1 MAEKTYEERMQE
13 LRAGIPQGGTKSG
26 KATTSEPTPTD
37 TELVTS
43 KIAAAQR
50 RADDRAAA
58 EAAGVLGPLRP
69 PKTKMPKSTYKGK
82 TPADAVPR
90 FIESL
95 LGEEGVER
103 SKQEEGRDGRRTF
116 MEQAMAKTNGGKLY
130 DYSDVLDLMRSPLM
144 LEHVA
149 RRAALADKW
158 GAELLDSGP
167 DLLADDLASKAELEI
182 NPDVNVNYDDPQAIA
197 DAADD
202 HAAQYI
208 YKDIPGEDVPDA
220 AAIDYEREQDNPNRA
235 ATYTGD
241 GPGGEGTVYFYE
253 MSGAGGGGQRG
264 YWVRDDGSVVNVTN
278 ILLPP
283 SAR

>member
-1 MAEKTYEERMQE
+1 MAKTYEERMQD

-37 TELVTS
+37 TDLIRGQISDAE
-43 KIAAAQR
+43 R
-50 RADDRAAA
+50 RAKDRADA

-69 PKTKMPKSTYKGK
+69 KKPAVARSTYKGK

-95 LGEEGVER
+95 LGEEGQER
-103 SKQEEGRDGRRTF
+103 SRAEEEREDIVGAGIDNPYR
-116 MEQAMAKTNGGKLY
+116 MIMAEMMNQ
-130 DYSDVLDLMRSPLM
+130 PLP
-144 LEHVA
+144 EID
-149 RRAALADKW
+149 RAALFDKL

-167 DLLADDLASKAELEI
+167 DLLADDLASQAELEI

-197 DAADD
+197 DAATD

-208 YKDIPGEDVPDA
+208 YEDTPAEDVPDA
-220 AAIDYEREQDNPNRA
+220 AAIDYEREQDNPHRA

-283 SAR
+283 SDAR

>member
-95 LGEEGVER
+95 LGEEGQER
-103 SKQEEGRDGRRTF
+103 SRAEEEGEGIVGNWAEFNAEMTDSMGPNWEAEMRDALSQIT
-116 MEQAMAKTNGGKLY
+116 
-130 DYSDVLDLMRSPLM
+130 D
-144 LEHVA
+144 
-149 RRAALADKW
+149 RAALVDKW
-158 GAELLDSGP
+158 GAERLDSGP
-167 DLLADDLASKAELEI
+167 DLLADDLASQAELEI

-197 DAADD
+197 DAATD

-208 YKDIPGEDVPDA
+208 YDSDDTAHIA
-220 AAIDYEREQDNPNRA
+220 AAA
-235 ATYTGD
+235 AKDLSNAQKHAQEIWSGD
-241 GPGGEGTVYFYE
+241 GPGGEGSVYFY
-253 MSGAGGGGQRG
+253 GLKGGGLQRG

-283 SAR
+283 SDDR